1 MVLAIITRFLGC
13 YVLWASF
20 TLDNTQ
26 PLRAKYGEYDVYR
39 KLSVTLALVLVG
51 KYIGFMSDWNGLEL

>member
-26 PLRAKYGEYDVYR
+26 LLRAKYGEYDVHENW
-39 KLSVTLALVLVG
+39 VL
-51 KYIGFMSDWNGLEL
+51 LLL